1 MDQTQMRFQLN
12 AVINDVDVLKKVYTA
27 QKMDEI
33 DTTVKKCK
41 DIEYEL
47 ETLAHKL
54 ENSVTKEE
62 HEQLNC
68 KFEAYAT
75 QQSVNI
81 LKTQMLNLVPQEDFR
96 QLVLELSQLQK
107 DLNKYSLIEDLTRKL
122 NLMK

>member
-1 MDQTQMRFQLN
+1 MRFQLN